1 MVLIRLVTAL
11 AAASML
17 LTAAA
22 DDTPTPTVKKPI
34 TTPTVT
40 LPARAQVSIGCFAT
54 STPLESHGDY
64 EFQSPG
70 NCQLVC
76 LQEKKDVFAV
86 SDGRTC
92 WCGDK
97 IPPKSSQVANGTCDT
112 ICGGT
117 EKVKCEWMSG
127 LVWIHANLAQVVDLT
142 PFGLS

>member
-1 MVLIRLVTAL
+1 MVLVRLVSLL

-22 DDTPTPTVKKPI
+22 DDTPTSTIRKPI
-34 TTPTVT
+34 TTPTTVV
-40 LPARAQVSIGCFAT
+40 PARAQVSIGCFAT

-64 EFQSPG
+64 LYQSPG

-76 LQEKKDVFAV
+76 LQEGKDVFGV
-86 SDGRTC
+86 SDGKTC

-97 IPPKSSQVANGTCDT
+97 IPPASSKVDDSSCDT

-117 EKVKCEWMSG
+117 DKEKCKWKICPK
-127 LVWIHANLAQVVDLT
+127 L
-142 PFGLS
+142 